1 MKFILQPWQLMLII
15 LASWVNRQQQEVIEY
30 LRTENAVLKEKLGK
44 KRILLT
50 DEQRRR
56 LAVKGNILG
65 RKQLEQFGTLF
76 TPDTILRW
84 HRQLV
89 ANKWDYSDRK
99 EKKIGRPRTRQVIVD
114 LTVKFAKENPTWGY
128 DRISGALSNVGY
140 HITDTTIGNILKAHG
155 IEPVPDRKRTGSWAI
170 FMKSHW
176 DVMASIDFTTV
187 EVWTTSGLTTFYLL
201 FVMELKTRRVDFAGC
216 TTNPN
221 EEWIKTVARELT
233 NSEDG
238 FLKSKKYLIM
248 DRDATFSK
256 SFRACLRREGVKPVR
271 LPPRSP
277 NLNAHLERFFGS
289 LKSECLYK
297 LILFGETATRRA
309 VRSYVTHYHTE
320 RNHQGLENDLIVPMV
335 RPPDMDAEIE
345 TTERLGGLLR
355 SYRRAA

>member
-1 MKFILQPWQLMLII
+1 MIF
-15 LASWVNRQQQEVIEY
+15 
-30 LRTENAVLKEKLGK
+30 
-44 KRILLT
+44 
-50 DEQRRR
+50 
-56 LAVKGNILG
+56 
-65 RKQLEQFGTLF
+65 
-76 TPDTILRW
+76 
-84 HRQLV
+84 
-89 ANKWDYSDRK
+89 
-99 EKKIGRPRTRQVIVD
+99 D
-114 LTVKFAKENPTWGY
+114 LTVKFTKENPTWGY
-128 DRISGALSNVGY
+128 DRISGALSNIGY
-140 HITDTTIGNILKAHG
+140 HICDSTIGNILKAQG
-155 IEPVPDRKRTGSWAI
+155 IESVPMRKRTGSWVT

-335 RPPDMDAEIE
+335 RPPDMDTEIE

>member
-1 MKFILQPWQLMLII
+1 MLII

-50 DEQRRR
+50 DDQRRR

-89 ANKWDYSDRK
+89 ANKWDYSHRK
-99 EKKIGRPRTRQVIVD
+99 EKKSGRPRVRQVIVD

-128 DRISGALSNVGY
+128 DRISGALSNGGY
-140 HITDTTIGNILKAHG
+140 HICDSTIGNILKAHG
-155 IEPVPDRKRTGSWAI
+155 IEPAPTRQRTGSWAT
-170 FMKSHW
+170 FLKAHW
-176 DVMASIDFTTV
+176 DVMAAIDFTTA
-187 EVWTTSGLTTFYLL
+187 EVWTKGGLTTFYLL
-201 FVMELKTRRVDFAGC
+201 FAMELKTRRVNFAGC

-221 EEWIKTVARELT
+221 EAWMKTIALELT
-233 NSEDG
+233 NHEDG
-238 FLKSKKYLIM
+238 FLKDKKYLIM
-248 DRDATFSK
+248 DRDATFGR
-256 SFRACLRREGVKPVR
+256 SFRGCLRREGVKPVR

-277 NLNAHLERFFGS
+277 NLNAHLERFFGT
-289 LKSECLYK
+289 LKSECLHK
-297 LILFGETATRRA
+297 LILFGEIATRKA
-309 VRSYVTHYHTE
+309 VRAFLVHYHTE
-320 RNHQGLENDLIVPMV
+320 RNHQGLDNELIVPMV

>member
-50 DEQRRR
+50 DDQRRR
-56 LAVKGNILG
+56 LALKGNILG

-89 ANKWDYSDRK
+89 VNKWDYYHRK
-99 EKKIGRPRTRQVIVD
+99 EEKSGRPRVRQVIVD

-140 HITDTTIGNILKAHG
+140 HICDSTIENILKAHG
-155 IEPVPDRKRTGSWAI
+155 IEPAPDRKRTESWETFLKA
-170 FMKSHW
+170 HW
-176 DVMASIDFTTV
+176 DVMASIDYTTV
-187 EVWTTSGLTTFYLL
+187 EVWTRGGLTTFYLL
-201 FVMELKTRRVDFAGC
+201 FVMELKTRRVHFAGC

-221 EEWIKTVARELT
+221 ERWMKTIVLELT
-233 NSEDG
+233 NHEDG
-238 FLKSKKYLIM
+238 FLKEKKYLIM
-248 DRDATFSK
+248 DRDATFGR
-256 SFRACLRREGVKPVR
+256 SFRGCLRREGVKPVR

-277 NLNAHLERFFGS
+277 NLKAHVERFFGT
-289 LKSECLYK
+289 LKFECLHK
-297 LILFGETATRRA
+297 LILFGEIATRKA
-309 VRSYVTHYHTE
+309 VRAFLVHYHTE
-320 RNHQGLENDLIVPMV
+320 RNHQGLDNELIVPMV

>member
-1 MKFILQPWQLMLII
+1 MNFVLQPWQLFLLII
-15 LASWVNRQQQEVIEY
+15 AYWSNQQQQQRIDY
-30 LRTENAVLKEKLGK
+30 LETQCAVLIEQFGK
-44 KRILLT
+44 RRILLT
-50 DEQRRR
+50 DDQRRR

-99 EKKIGRPRTRQVIVD
+99 EKKTGRPRTRQVIVD

-155 IEPVPDRKRTGSWAI
+155 IEPAPDRKRTGSWAT

-256 SFRACLRREGVKPVR
+256 SFRACLRREAVKPVR